1 MMNFANTNVTVSA
14 DNEISFCGISYMLT
28 DDEVVQVKGI
38 IEGMISTRSTGKS
51 ASKSLVFEEDTT
63 KSKSTPIEGKK
74 LWQEDFCTITCA
86 LNADGK
92 KEYRLYITCPVKG
105 EKGEKIR
112 YAIKKSAKE
121 CGAIFNPEE
130 GAYNAGRIWWV
141 FKTRKEAETYV
152 ATRKE
157 YAKKSA

>member
-1 MMNFANTNVTVSA
+1 MVNLANTTNNVSA
-14 DNEISFCGISYMLT
+14 DNKVSFCGLEYLLT
-28 DDEVVQVKGI
+28 DSEATKLKGI
-38 IEGMISTRSTGKS
+38 IEGMISTRNTPKASTP
-51 ASKSLVFEEDTT
+51 LVFEEEQ
-63 KSKSTPIEGKK
+63 KEHKGIVVEGKK
-74 LWQEDFCTITCA
+74 LWEEDFCTITCA
-86 LNADGK
+86 LNAEGK

-121 CGAIFNPEE
+121 CGAIFNPEKN
-130 GAYNAGRIWWV
+130 AYKSGRIWWI
-141 FKTRKEAETYV
+141 FKTRKEAEAYV